1 MTDFTKMTLDQLRS
15 LPGYTSGSSCNQSL
29 QQDID
34 SIYSELDTFSRTY
47 GIMTQAQLC
56 TYLRDMADDLEY
68 YNIPQM
74 RQIQAENYLAD
85 Q

>member
-1 MTDFTKMTLDQLRS
+1 MKDYTKLTLDQLRS

-29 QQDID
+29 QHDID
-34 SIYSELDTFSRTY
+34 SLYRELDAFSRSY

-74 RQIQAENYLAD
+74 RQIQIENYLAE
-85 Q
+85 